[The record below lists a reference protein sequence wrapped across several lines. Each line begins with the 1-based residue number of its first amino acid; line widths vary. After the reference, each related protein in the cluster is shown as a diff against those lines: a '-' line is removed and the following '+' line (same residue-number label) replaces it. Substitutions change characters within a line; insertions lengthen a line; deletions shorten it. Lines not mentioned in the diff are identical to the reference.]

1 MTAHMGDVAVMDGD
15 LATRVPLP
23 SRRPTPRRWLAMA
36 YGLATPF
43 LGAWAVGVAE
53 DYYRGQGVGAR
64 GNFSDVMNL
73 TIESVTT
80 GWFAVGCVGAFLIMR
95 GVGRLYALVFLCFGA
110 PILYV
115 FGLGFGAPILDPI
128 HDPSGAF
135 GGPALI
141 IAKAAVGMVCAAFL
155 YGIDIQSELHEFDAE
170 RRRRARAEAFAS

>member
-1 MTAHMGDVAVMDGD
+1 MG
-15 LATRVPLP
+15 
-23 SRRPTPRRWLAMA
+23 

-43 LGAWAVGVAE
+43 LAAWAVGVA
-53 DYYRGQGVGAR
+53 
-64 GNFSDVMNL
+64 

-80 GWFAVGCVGAFLIMR
+80 GWLAVGCVGACLVMR

-110 PILYV
+110 PILV
-115 FGLGFGAPILDPI
+115 LLGLGLSAPILEPM

-141 IAKAAVGMVCAAFL
+141 IARVAVGMVCAVFL

-170 RRRRARAEAFAS
+170 RRRRARAASFAG